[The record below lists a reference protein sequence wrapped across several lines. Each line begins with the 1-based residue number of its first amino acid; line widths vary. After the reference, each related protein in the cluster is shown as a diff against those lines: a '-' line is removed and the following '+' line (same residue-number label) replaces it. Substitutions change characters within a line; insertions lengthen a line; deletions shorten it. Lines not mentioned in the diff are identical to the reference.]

1 MSNSELATYVKISP
15 NRTSPRKHNIDTIT
29 IHCMAGDLSVEALGD
44 LFALKSR
51 NASSNYGISTDGHI
65 AQYVDEG
72 DRSWCSSNKEND
84 ERAVTIEVA
93 NDGDAE
99 TGWHVSDKAMEALVY
114 LCVDI
119 CKRNGIRK
127 LLWKN
132 DKSLIGQVDKQN
144 MTVHRWFANK
154 ACPGDYLMNKM
165 GSIASAVNVRLS
177 DQPQKPEVN
186 VSADRFIWDFLT
198 GKGLSE
204 VAAAGVMGNLYAESR
219 LNPCNL
225 QNSFE
230 KKLGLTD
237 QQYTSG
243 VDDGTYTNFVKD
255 SAGYGLAQ
263 WTFWTRKQNL
273 LNYART
279 QKKSIGD
286 LQMQLEFLWS
296 ELNGYKAVMEALEN
310 AQSVFQASNAVLL
323 GYEKPADQGAAVQK
337 KRAEYGQTFMNLY
350 GHLGT
355 GYLVRITADI
365 LNIRSG
371 AGTAFSIVGTVKK
384 GQVYTIMSE
393 KDGWGKLKSGIGW
406 IKLSYTER
414 V

>member
-29 IHCMAGDLSVEALGD
+29 IHCMAGNLSVETLGD
-44 LFALKSR
+44 LFASKSR
-51 NASSNYGISTDGHI
+51 KASSNYGIGTDGHI

-99 TGWHVSDKAMEALVY
+99 TGWHVSDKAMEALIY

-119 CKRNGIRK
+119 CKRNGIRQ

-350 GHLGT
+350 GHLAT

-384 GQVYTIMSE
+384 SQVYTIMSE

>member
-1 MSNSELATYVKISP
+1 MSNSKLATYVKISP

-51 NASSNYGISTDGHI
+51 KASSNYGIGTDGCI

-72 DRSWCSSNKEND
+72 DRSWCSSNRAND

-99 TGWHVSDKAMEALVY
+99 TGWHVSDRAMEALVY

-273 LNYART
+273 LNYARS
-279 QKKSIGD
+279 QNKSIGD
-286 LQMQLEFLWS
+286 LQMQLDFLWS
-296 ELNGYKAVMEALEN
+296 ELKGYKAVMEALEN
-310 AQSVFQASNAVLL
+310 A
-323 GYEKPADQGAAVQK
+323 
-337 KRAEYGQTFMNLY
+337 
-350 GHLGT
+350 
-355 GYLVRITADI
+355 
-365 LNIRSG
+365 
-371 AGTAFSIVGTVKK
+371 
-384 GQVYTIMSE
+384 
-393 KDGWGKLKSGIGW
+393 
-406 IKLSYTER
+406 
-414 V
+414 

>member
-29 IHCMAGDLSVEALGD
+29 IHCMAGDLSVETLGD
-44 LFALKSR
+44 LFASKSR
-51 NASSNYGISTDGHI
+51 KASSNYGIGTDGHI

-119 CKRNGIRK
+119 CKRNGIRQ

-337 KRAEYGQTFMNLY
+337 KRAEYGQTFMSLY

-355 GYLVRITADI
+355 GYLVRITTDI

-384 GQVYTIMSE
+384 GQVYTIISE

>member
-1 MSNSELATYVKISP
+1 MSNSELASYIKISP
-15 NRTSPRKHNIDTIT
+15 NKTSPRNHDIDTIT
-29 IHCMAGDLSVEALGD
+29 IHCMAGDLSVEALGN

-51 NASSNYGISTDGHI
+51 KASSNYGIGTDGCI

-72 DRSWCSSNKEND
+72 DRSWCSSNRAND

-93 NDGDAE
+93 NDGDAK

-119 CKRNGIRK
+119 CKRNGIKK

-144 MTVHRWFANK
+144 MTVHRWFAK
-154 ACPGDYLMNKM
+154 KDCPGEYLMNNM
-165 GSIASAVNVRLS
+165 GKIADAVNAHLS
-177 DQPQKPEVN
+177 DQPQEEKD
-186 VSADRFIWDFLT
+186 SDDRIIWDFLT

-204 VAAAGVMGNLYAESR
+204 VSAAGLMGNLYAESR

-230 KKLGLTD
+230 KKLGLSD

-243 VDDGTYTNFVKD
+243 VDNGTYTNFVKD

-273 LNYART
+273 LNYARS
-279 QKKSIGD
+279 QNKSIGD

-296 ELNGYKAVMEALEN
+296 ELKGYKAVMEALEN

-350 GHLGT
+350 GHPDT
-355 GYLVRITADI
+355 GYLVRINADI

-384 GQVYTIMSE
+384 GQVYTIMAE

>member
-1 MSNSELATYVKISP
+1 MSNSELASYIKISP
-15 NRTSPRKHNIDTIT
+15 NKTSPRNHDIDTIT
-29 IHCMAGDLSVEALGD
+29 IHCMAGDLSVEALGN

-51 NASSNYGISTDGHI
+51 KASSNYGIGTDGCI

-72 DRSWCSSNKEND
+72 DRSWCSSNRAND

-93 NDGDAE
+93 NDGDAK

-119 CKRNGIRK
+119 CKRNGIKK

-144 MTVHRWFANK
+144 MTVHRWFAK
-154 ACPGDYLMNKM
+154 KDCPGEYLMNNM
-165 GSIASAVNVRLS
+165 GKIADAVNAHLS
-177 DQPQKPEVN
+177 DQPQEEKD
-186 VSADRFIWDFLT
+186 SDDRIIWDFLT

-204 VAAAGVMGNLYAESR
+204 VSAAGLMGNLYAESR

-230 KKLGLTD
+230 KKLGLSD

-273 LNYART
+273 LNYARS
-279 QKKSIGD
+279 QNKSIGD

-296 ELNGYKAVMEALEN
+296 ELKGYKAVMEALEN

-350 GHLGT
+350 GHPDT